1 MIVRP
6 QTIVLLSALLVAC
19 PSSEAREER
28 AVLEAIYA
36 LRDSSSDDLPTRH
49 KLVDA
54 LAKVPASTARAREA
68 RDACA
73 DAYRLMAE
81 GKEATLKV
89 KADLAQ
95 LGAAPKNA
103 LADLAVA
110 EEKLQKSE
118 ASMLACQKT
127 AAELSL
133 ARR

>member
-1 MIVRP
+1 
-6 QTIVLLSALLVAC
+6 
-19 PSSEAREER
+19 
-28 AVLEAIYA
+28 
-36 LRDSSSDDLPTRH
+36 
-49 KLVDA
+49 
-54 LAKVPASTARAREA
+54 
-68 RDACA
+68 
-73 DAYRLMAE
+73 MAE

-110 EEKLQKSE
+110 EEKLRKSE

-133 ARR
+133 QRR